1 MVNLD
6 TKKIVLRD
14 GWLPKSRWW
23 LDHGQFQPDQQPI
36 QLTLEQAEEEEE
48 EEKEE
53 HYVGPRKERPKY
65 YGLAPY
71 DPKLDLKEGQYLIV
85 TDEEIYP
92 IW

>member
-1 MVNLD
+1 MTLSS
-6 TKKIVLRD
+6 K
-14 GWLPKSRWW
+14 
-23 LDHGQFQPDQQPI
+23 FQISYGAGVED
-36 QLTLEQAEEEEE
+36 EEEDND
-48 EEKEE
+48 KEE

-85 TDEEIYP
+85 RPPDEEIYP